1 LNQQLWDSVDDYF
14 ASALIPAD
22 PVLAGA
28 AERAREAGLPHI
40 AVSPG
45 QGRLLQLLARIRG
58 ARRILEIGTLG
69 GYSAIWLARAL
80 PDGGS
85 LLSLEVEPRH
95 AEVARANLAEAGL
108 ADRVEV
114 RLGPAAESLA
124 GLVAEQAEPFD
135 FVFIDADKPSNP
147 VYVEFALHLT
157 RPGSVIV
164 IDNVVREGMVADPS
178 SENASVRGVQRA
190 VEMIAAEPR
199 LSATAQQTVGE
210 KGYDGF
216 ILAVVGD

>member
-1 LNQQLWDSVDDYF
+1 MNQQLWDSVDEYF
-14 ASALIPAD
+14 ESALIPAD

-28 AERAREAGLPHI
+28 AERARAAGLPHI

-58 ARRILEIGTLG
+58 ARRILEVGTLG
-69 GYSAIWLARAL
+69 GYSAIWMARAL
-80 PDGGS
+80 PADGS
-85 LLSLEVEPRH
+85 LISLEVEPKH

-124 GLVAEQAEPFD
+124 ALVAEQSEPFD

-147 VYVEFALHLT
+147 VYLEFALHLT

-164 IDNVVREGMVADPS
+164 IDNVVRQGAVAEPGSQD
-178 SENASVRGVQRA
+178 ASVRGVQRA

>member
-1 LNQQLWDSVDDYF
+1 MNQQLWDSVDEYF
-14 ASALIPAD
+14 ASSLIPAD

-28 AERAREAGLPHI
+28 AERARAAGLPHI
-40 AVSPG
+40 AVSPS

-80 PDGGS
+80 PAGGS
-85 LLSLEVEPRH
+85 MLSLEVEPRH
-95 AEVARANLAEAGL
+95 AEVARANLADAGL

-124 GLVAEQAEPFD
+124 ALVAAQAEPFD

-157 RPGSVIV
+157 RPGGVIV
-164 IDNVVREGMVADPS
+164 IDNVVRQGEVADPS
-178 SENASVRGVQRA
+178 SEDASVRGVQRA

-199 LSATAQQTVGE
+199 LTATAQQTVGE

>member
-1 LNQQLWDSVDDYF
+1 LNQQLWDSVDEYF
-14 ASALIPAD
+14 ESALIPAD

-28 AERAREAGLPHI
+28 AERARAAGLPHI

-58 ARRILEIGTLG
+58 ARRILEVGTLG
-69 GYSAIWLARAL
+69 GYSAIWMARAL
-80 PDGGS
+80 PADGS
-85 LLSLEVEPRH
+85 LISLEVEPKH

-124 GLVAEQAEPFD
+124 ALVAEQSEPFD

-147 VYVEFALHLT
+147 VYLEFALHLT

-164 IDNVVREGMVADPS
+164 IDNVVRQGAVAEPGSQD
-178 SENASVRGVQRA
+178 ASVRGVQRA